1 MIVGKN
7 LLERNILSGINKIY
21 GTLSGGIIIQFNDN
35 TYLEMDTVTN
45 KLGIPRECMGAWGE
59 HVLFKLVRFM
69 NLRDLFHSFYVPYVK
84 MRMEYDAET
93 DAHVFYITREE
104 DNDVEQYVVVR
115 PLSEGG
121 DVEIR
126 STLSIPKLA
135 EFAAKQ
141 PENSDFFSYRLEYQ
155 YIRALAALTD
165 NENIARV
172 YRKYLQVDTVPPE
185 KRFN

>member
-69 NLRDLFHSFYVPYVK
+69 NLRDLFYSLDVPYVK
-84 MRMEYDAET
+84 MRMVYDDET
-93 DAHVFYITREE
+93 NTHVFYITRDE
-104 DNDVEQYVVVR
+104 DNDVEEEVIIR
-115 PLSEGG
+115 PFSEGG
-121 DVEIR
+121 SVTIR
-126 STLSIPKLA
+126 SSVSISKLSA
-135 EFAAKQ
+135 FVEKQ
-141 PENSDFFSYRLEYQ
+141 PEGSEFFMYRLEYDH
-155 YIRALAALTD
+155 IRAIAELSD
-165 NENIARV
+165 NENIHRV
-172 YRKYLQVDTVPPE
+172 YRKYIQVDNIPPE

>member
-1 MIVGKN
+1 MIVEKN
-7 LLERNILSGINKIY
+7 LMERNIISGIKKIY
-21 GTLSGGIIIQFNDN
+21 GTLSGGTIIQFNDN

-45 KLGIPRECMGAWGE
+45 TIGIPRECMDAWGK

-84 MRMEYDAET
+84 TRMVYDDGT
-93 DAHVFYITREE
+93 NTHVFFITREE
-104 DNDVEQYVVVR
+104 DSDVEHEILLR

-121 DVEIR
+121 DVYIR

-135 EFAAKQ
+135 EFEVKQ
-141 PENSDFFSYRLEYQ
+141 SEDSEFFSYCIDHQ
-155 YIRALAALTD
+155 YIRAIAALTD

-172 YRKYLQVDTVPPE
+172 YRKFLQVDKVPPE
-185 KRFN
+185 ERFN

>member
-45 KLGIPRECMGAWGE
+45 KLGIPRECMGALGE
-59 HVLFKLVRFM
+59 HALFKLVRFM
-69 NLRDLFHSFYVPYVK
+69 NLRDLFHSFYVPHVK

-93 DAHVFYITREE
+93 DAHIFYITREE
-104 DNDVEQYVVVR
+104 DNDVEQYVVVH

-141 PENSDFFSYRLEYQ
+141 PENSEFFSYRLEYQ
-155 YIRALAALTD
+155 YIRAIAALTD

-172 YRKYLQVDTVPPE
+172 YRKYLQVDKIPPE

>member
-59 HVLFKLVRFM
+59 HALFKLVRFM
-69 NLRDLFHSFYVPYVK
+69 NLRDLFHSFYVPHVK

-93 DAHVFYITREE
+93 DAHIFYITREE
-104 DNDVEQYVVVR
+104 DNDVEQYVVVH

-141 PENSDFFSYRLEYQ
+141 PENSEFFSYRLEYQ
-155 YIRALAALTD
+155 YIRAIAALTD

-172 YRKYLQVDTVPPE
+172 YRKYLQVDKIPPE

>member
-59 HVLFKLVRFM
+59 HALFKLVRFM
-69 NLRDLFHSFYVPYVK
+69 NLRDLFHSFYVPHVK

-93 DAHVFYITREE
+93 DAHIFYITREE
-104 DNDVEQYVVVR
+104 DNDIEQYVVVH

-141 PENSDFFSYRLEYQ
+141 PENSEFFSYRLEYQ
-155 YIRALAALTD
+155 YIRVIAALTD

>member
-45 KLGIPRECMGAWGE
+45 KLGIPRECMSAWGE
-59 HVLFKLVRFM
+59 HALFKLVRFM
-69 NLRDLFHSFYVPYVK
+69 NLRDLFHSFDVPHVK

-93 DAHVFYITREE
+93 DAHIFYITREE
-104 DNDVEQYVVVR
+104 DNDVEQYVVVH

-141 PENSDFFSYRLEYQ
+141 PENSEFFSYRLEYQ
-155 YIRALAALTD
+155 YIRAIAALTD

-172 YRKYLQVDTVPPE
+172 YRKYLQVDAVPPE

>member
-59 HVLFKLVRFM
+59 HALFKLVRFM
-69 NLRDLFHSFYVPYVK
+69 NLRDLFYSLDVPYVK
-84 MRMEYDAET
+84 MNMVYDDET
-93 DAHVFYITREE
+93 NTHVFHITLDE
-104 DNDVEQYVVVR
+104 DNDVEEDVLIR

-121 DVEIR
+121 DVNIR
-126 STLSIPKLA
+126 SSVSIPKLDA
-135 EFAAKQ
+135 FLVDHTEDS
-141 PENSDFFSYRLEYQ
+141 EFFSYRLEYQ
-155 YIRALAALTD
+155 HIRALAALAD
-165 NENIARV
+165 NKNIARV

>member
-1 MIVGKN
+1 M
-7 LLERNILSGINKIY
+7 LERNILSGINKIY

-141 PENSDFFSYRLEYQ
+141 PENSDFFSYHLEYQ

>member
-59 HVLFKLVRFM
+59 HALFKLVRFM
-69 NLRDLFHSFYVPYVK
+69 NLRDLFHSFYVPHVK

-93 DAHVFYITREE
+93 DAHIFYITREE
-104 DNDVEQYVVVR
+104 DNDVEQYVVVH

-141 PENSDFFSYRLEYQ
+141 PENSEFFSYRLEYQ
-155 YIRALAALTD
+155 YIRALAALAD
-165 NENIARV
+165 NKNIARV

>member
-1 MIVGKN
+1 M
-7 LLERNILSGINKIY
+7 LERNILSGINKIY

-126 STLSIPKLA
+126 STLPIPKLA

-141 PENSDFFSYRLEYQ
+141 PENSDFFSYHLEYQ